1 MKKITILFFLL
12 ISFTF
17 FSFNIIIDDIT
28 IEASSINFYVT
39 KKILETYSTLLND
52 EKIAFG
58 SLGTFQYIEWKDK
71 LVVFTKDVVVLND
84 TAVKDITFDD
94 LFDFFEIKYLRKDEN
109 YYLASMLIKNLEDIG
124 TYLQIDYLG
133 TNSLSTYLSNNILYL
148 VSKGYVYYERLYSPN
163 EIIFSKKV
171 ENTKSIELNELP
183 KRIIIQLLKTYKIE
197 SIKYFTF
204 NEKIENYNSNDL
216 VIIFKDSPL
225 NYVFIRN
232 YSPDFNGNDWELFST
247 SNTFAKKLSKQFNLK
262 LYYVPFI
269 QLPLDAPGIVIFTSS
284 ENWEKI
290 KDYLEGDEKWKN
302 S

>member
-290 KDYLEGDEKWKN
+290 KDYLEGDEK
-302 S
+302 